1 MYRTTIG
8 VALIL
13 SLFFGTSPRTAFA
26 QSGAGSHA
34 SGGTKSS
41 GSSGGS
47 SKPVHVKAY
56 TKKDGTHVEAHERK
70 APEPK
75 SESGS
80 AATTHSPAPIRIYT
94 DPLTGRKTLT
104 NAPVDP
110 LTSRT
115 STPATSTHAPKSTA
129 S

>member
-41 GSSGGS
+41 GGSGGS

-56 TKKDGTHVEAHERK
+56 TKKDGTSVEAHDRK
-70 APEPK
+70 APEPTASPAK
-75 SESGS
+75 ATSS
-80 AATTHSPAPIRIYT
+80 AASTATNAPIRLY
-94 DPLTGRKTLT
+94 
-104 NAPVDP
+104 VDP
-110 LTSRT
+110 ITGLKTFTNEPLPVLPTR
-115 STPATSTHAPKSTA
+115 AVAP
-129 S
+129 